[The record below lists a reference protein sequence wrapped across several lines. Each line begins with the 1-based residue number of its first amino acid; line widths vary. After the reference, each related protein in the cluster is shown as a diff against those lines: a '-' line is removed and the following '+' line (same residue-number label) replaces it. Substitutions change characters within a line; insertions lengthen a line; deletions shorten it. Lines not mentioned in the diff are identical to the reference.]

1 MTLNLRKI
9 LICFVFFYAMSL
21 NAQQH
26 SNFWEIMS
34 PNGKTHYLYGT
45 IHTDDNR
52 VSNIHNGLINALKL
66 SQIFLM
72 EADEISNP
80 SLLMANDIMYESY
93 LSESEMEKVK
103 YLADFHTMQY
113 EKVIEMKPWLI
124 AVIFDS
130 PRPITPFNLDNL
142 LKTKAIDLGLEVR
155 GIETSEEHFQVLDDL
170 SVQEQMNFLKKVL
183 AKTTEQKES
192 DYEQLLSAYLAQ
204 NSDTIIIINEA
215 LTSKLIPN
223 EVWLKMKK
231 KLVTD
236 RNILFFDRVSELM
249 RDYRLFI
256 AVGASHL
263 GGDNGLLNQFKKS
276 GYQLKSL
283 PN

>member
-1 MTLNLRKI
+1 
-9 LICFVFFYAMSL
+9 
-21 NAQQH
+21 
-26 SNFWEIMS
+26 
-34 PNGKTHYLYGT
+34 
-45 IHTDDNR
+45 
-52 VSNIHNGLINALKL
+52 
-66 SQIFLM
+66 M

-223 EVWLKMKK
+223 VVWLKMKK